1 VFLHVVVVE
10 QAHQARYQTHD
21 NEDREHRALKLLSES
36 VVHVSPWGEPHAF
49 IMGNPSAVV
58 KGHGHFFCIFSPGLD
73 AGGFCAYNRSVEKL
87 LLTQERVGFL
97 LGVGPR
103 TVKQMAKAGQ
113 IDSVTLPGGAVRYTR
128 ASVLALGGVK
138 DKAPA
143 QGEGGPGETVG
154 LVHSTSPVAPCAT
167 VEEKN

>member
-1 VFLHVVVVE
+1 
-10 QAHQARYQTHD
+10 
-21 NEDREHRALKLLSES
+21 
-36 VVHVSPWGEPHAF
+36 
-49 IMGNPSAVV
+49 MGNPPADV
-58 KGHGHFFCIFSPGLD
+58 KGSGHFFCIFLPGLD
-73 AGGFCAYNRSVEKL
+73 TGGFCAYNRSVEKL

-143 QGEGGPGETVG
+143 QGEGVHVGETMNE
-154 LVHSTSPVAPCAT
+154 VHSTSPAT
-167 VEEKN
+167 PSATAEEKE